1 VSEGGREVMRE
12 VEVDDEM
19 NERGRLDIHRV
30 DEEKSGIIE
39 IFFELGEIHV
49 FSPQEVKKLTAG
61 TS

>member
-1 VSEGGREVMRE
+1 MRE